1 MSTKVWL
8 GGAAKKAQ
16 VDRVIVPRDVESG
29 MVIRASIGYK
39 SITYTVLSTDDRDD
53 VVDAIVTKWNSS
65 SKYEFAE
72 VTAAVEYDDSY
83 DEAVRTGGI
92 TLTADSP
99 GTPFVVSWS
108 IGSSSGNERQTIELM
123 GTVTGGTFTLTN
135 DDQTTAD
142 LDFDA
147 TAAEVQAALEAI
159 SNIGAG
165 NVSVAGDNG
174 GSYMIEFTG
183 SLAETNVPPL
193 SGDPSGLTGVNEQQ
207 TITLATAT
215 GGTFILLFNGVESAD
230 LDFDATA
237 AEVQAALEAM
247 SNIGAGN
254 ASVAGPDGGPW
265 VITFQSGLGKSDQP
279 LIEVDG
285 TNLTGGLDAGITT
298 TQAGVDGGG
307 NQRFVVWPSYYTTS
321 SPKDGIVNLAGDDS
335 VTAGTF
341 DLTFHR
347 GNTITDIP
355 YDVTVKELQALVDAN
370 TTSVKIYV
378 LAGGSSGSGNAN
390 ARLSEGDNFVLMYP
404 SFNNPAFNS
413 GSYLSA
419 SATIDSSSL
428 TGGTFAAFY
437 TEYGAE
443 YGYVADHF
451 TSDEYPKTYRL
462 VFGGQSTGEIPFWA
476 TAGQIQAALE
486 EIPAFTGNVTVL
498 DNVGTGALFYFELT
512 GSLANTASY
521 ISFSGDRFQ
530 YTTPNIYGGYN
541 ELIINVD
548 RQWVGAAGTN
558 ETQQLSI
565 SGSPAS
571 GQFALNFE
579 GENTDLL
586 DYDSTAAEIQTALE
600 GLSGISSGNVDCT
613 GGPLPGT
620 PIDIEFIGLLN
631 SSNVSEIEIVGGGLV
646 DETQSA
652 GSPPYI
658 NANTTATPIS
668 HVTLTQSEGPNDWT
682 TIHNWSTAELPVDGD
697 KVYIIDNAYSIL
709 YGLDQASVT
718 LAELHIEQT
727 YSGLIGLPVIN
738 VNSEDATISYPEYR
752 DQYLKIGATNV
763 YIGDKD
769 GDGSQRLKINFGSVQ
784 TTILVTNSGGRL
796 DDATPPIQFLGTHAS
811 NVLNINRGDVAI
823 AFYPGEVS
831 AFPTIRQAF
840 IDNAEADATLYVGDD
855 VTLTSIYK
863 SGGIA
868 TLKSATTLIDQTAGT
883 LTIEEGA
890 HAEINSFAGQVY
902 YNSIDTLSLID
913 ISGDTTLSFDQD
925 RRPKDVTLIKVN
937 GSEPEVYDQSNA
949 IASPKVN
956 LERGATNQQLYFG
969 SKILLTISSIS

>member
-92 TLTADSP
+92 TLTADTP
-99 GTPFVVSWS
+99 GIPFIVLWT
-108 IGSSSGNERQTIELM
+108 IGDSSGNEKQIITIM
-123 GTVTGGTFTLTN
+123 NTATGGTFTLTFSG
-135 DDQTTAD
+135 QTTTD

-147 TAAEVQAALEAI
+147 TAAEVESALEALT
-159 SNIGAG
+159 SIGAG
-165 NVSVAGDNG
+165 NVSVTGDNG
-174 GSYMIEFTG
+174 GPWTVELTG
-183 SLAETNVPPL
+183 DLAETNV
-193 SGDPSGLTGVNEQQ
+193 SKITGDSSNLTSTSEIQ
-207 TITLATAT
+207 TVTLATAT
-215 GGTFILLFNGVESAD
+215 GGTFTLLFEEDETSN

-237 AEVQAALEAM
+237 AEVQSALEALP
-247 SNIGAGN
+247 SIGSGN
-254 ASVAGPDGGPW
+254 VSVSGPDGGPW
-265 VITFQSGLGKSDQP
+265 VVTFQGDLSLDQP
-279 LIEVDG
+279 LLEVDG
-285 TNLTGGLDAGITT
+285 TNLTGTLSVGISTT
-298 TQAGVDGGG
+298 TPGASGV
-307 NQRFVVWPSYYTTS
+307 NEVQLFYAY
-321 SPKDGIVNLAGDDS
+321 KDGELDRVFQLWGDS
-335 VTAGTF
+335 SATAGTF
-341 DLTFHR
+341 SLS
-347 GNTITDIP
+347 ITLDGDSKLYLSGIP
-355 YDVTVKELQALVDAN
+355 YDVTGPELQVLLDEAAGSNYDPGAIHVVSAN
-370 TTSVKIYV
+370 GAVQLDSGASFAITVFNATVWSGAIEISV
-378 LAGGSSGSGNAN
+378 LN
-390 ARLSEGDNFVLMYP
+390 
-404 SFNNPAFNS
+404 
-413 GSYLSA
+413 
-419 SATIDSSSL
+419 SL
-428 TGGTFAAFY
+428 TGGTY
-437 TEYGAE
+437 S
-443 YGYVADHF
+443 V
-451 TSDEYPKTYRL
+451 
-462 VFGGQSTGEIPFWA
+462 
-476 TAGQIQAALE
+476 TAGSGTMTSVLGGSSSGSYFIKFGTQQTIDIPINASPATVQSALE
-486 EIPAFTGNVTVL
+486 SLSTIGVGNVSVTSAGP
-498 DNVGTGALFYFELT
+498 GTGLAQSGVLIVEFIGALSNQNVSIGTASIGTNDTEPIGY
-512 GSLANTASY
+512 SLATLPGW
-521 ISFSGDRFQ
+521 SGV
-530 YTTPNIYGGYN
+530 
-541 ELIINVD
+541 L
-548 RQWVGAAGTN
+548 GTN
-558 ETQQLSI
+558 EVQRLSI
-565 SGSPAS
+565 SGSPTS
-571 GQFALNFE
+571 GQFALRFDS
-579 GENTDLL
+579 ENTSLL
-586 DYDSTAAEIQTALE
+586 DYDSTAAEIETALTA
-600 GLSGISSGNVDCT
+600 LTGIGTGNAECT

-620 PIDIEFIGLLN
+620 PIDVEFTGTLGSADVALVEN
-631 SSNVSEIEIVGGGLV
+631 VGGGLV
-646 DETQSA
+646 NETQP
-652 GSPPYI
+652 GGYSPYLDIDTYSTPMTHTTVT
-658 NANTTATPIS
+658 AN
-668 HVTLTQSEGPNDWT
+668 EGPNDWT
-682 TIHNWSTAELPVDGD
+682 TVDNWSTAELPVDGD

-727 YSGLIGLPVIN
+727 YTGLIGLPVIN
-738 VNSEDATISYPEYR
+738 VNSDDATIAYPEYR

-855 VTLTSIYK
+855 VTLTNIYK

-969 SKILLTISSIS
+969 SKIQLTISSIS